1 MGIPSPS
8 KTKSVDYRRNAYREA
23 IEKVGDAEL
32 NRLERVMK
40 DKLFQRSYMTSSPFQ
55 VNKAFKFFDRDQK
68 LVISIEGF
76 TRALEFLGFQ
86 FGEMQN
92 LALFARYD
100 PEVRG
105 EIDYMNFIAT
115 AMFYGSSDKDN
126 LPVPKNDKE
135 KSDKPKD
142 LSNEFYIVPDFSAE
156 DLESLQR
163 KELKRLFDKADSKK
177 RGKIAKAQLELLLL
191 ATGNKSTPRLID
203 QYFAEMGLRSGD
215 EIPFDIFCG
224 WWNTGSLC
232 KQWDSAEEKK
242 QSTAAH

>member
-8 KTKSVDYRRNAYREA
+8 KTKTTESRRNAYREA
-23 IEKVGDAEL
+23 MEKVGEAEI

-40 DKLFQRSYMTSSPFQ
+40 DTLFQRSYMTSSPFQ

-86 FGEMQN
+86 FSEMPN

-105 EIDYMNFIAT
+105 EIDYMNFIAK

-126 LPVPKNDKE
+126 LPVPKNDAE
-135 KSDKPKD
+135 KSNKPKD
-142 LSNEFYIVPDFSAE
+142 LSNDFYIVPDFSASE
-156 DLESLQR
+156 LEALQSRELR
-163 KELKRLFDKADSKK
+163 KIFDKADSKR

-203 QYFAEMGLRSGD
+203 QYFAEMGLRAND
-215 EIPFDIFCG
+215 EISFDTFQA
-224 WWNTGSLC
+224 WWNTGSLS
-232 KQWDSAEEKK
+232 KQWDGEEKK
-242 QSTAAH
+242 SRDVSAH